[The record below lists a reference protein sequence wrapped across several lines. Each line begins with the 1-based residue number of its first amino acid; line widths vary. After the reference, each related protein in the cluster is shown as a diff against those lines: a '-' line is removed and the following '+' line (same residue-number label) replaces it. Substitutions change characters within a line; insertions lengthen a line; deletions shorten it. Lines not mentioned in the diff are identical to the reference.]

1 MHDIVINAV
10 SRLQRLVDAHEQFKM
25 TMGEAD
31 KEFNAIMALIQ
42 EVHRICQQYGIS
54 IGYENPYSYITGQ
67 VRFNYSPADQL
78 KIRKCDETN
87 KPRRHTI
94 EMYAS
99 AAKPAFTSLL
109 NSTFLGFN
117 FVIHFTLTMSTS

>member
-1 MHDIVINAV
+1 MIVV
-10 SRLQRLVDAHEQFKM
+10 CRVQRLVDAHEQFKM

-67 VRFNYSPADQL
+67 VSFNYLWWL
-78 KIRKCDETN
+78 K
-87 KPRRHTI
+87 
-94 EMYAS
+94 
-99 AAKPAFTSLL
+99 
-109 NSTFLGFN
+109 
-117 FVIHFTLTMSTS
+117 